1 MITPKIGRNWTNTFV
16 FDKLTADEQKKVLEG
31 SYDLFS
37 MNALALV
44 RFKEDVAGQIELA
57 KKYGL
62 DHVELDC
69 DVPNPYPEFPSEIRK
84 KIKEKARENGIS
96 LSVHLTY
103 SNAGASV
110 VSLQEIDRMAAV
122 GIQKTYIDFANDIGA
137 RYVVMHPGTAPF
149 YMVSDLYM
157 SKFKQQ
163 LLKTLVDLARYSTDR
178 GIKFHLENNV
188 AFDNIFVE
196 PEDIIEVINAAR
208 SKGAEVYFNF
218 DIGHW
223 FTRADKGRPLP
234 EDPVEVMNKIPA
246 GLVCEI
252 HVNDYIPGKF
262 IFHPP
267 LTLTEGPLKGEAFS
281 RYAALVKKLNPEVLV
296 FETAFK
302 TLEQVR
308 DRENII
314 ERETAYIKETFK

>member
-1 MITPKIGRNWTNTFV
+1 MKIGRNWTNTFV
-16 FDKLTADEQKKVLEG
+16 FDKLTTDEQKMVLNG
-31 SYDLFS
+31 NYDLFA
-37 MNALALV
+37 MNALGLI
-44 RFKEDVAGQIELA
+44 RFKEDVPGQIELA

-62 DHVELDC
+62 DHIELDC
-69 DVPNPYPEFPSEIRK
+69 DVPNPYTEWTLEMRK
-84 KIKEKARENGIS
+84 KIKEIARQNNIS

-122 GIQKTYIDFANDIGA
+122 GIQKAYIDFANDIGA
-137 RYVVMHPGTAPF
+137 GYVVMHPGTAPF
-149 YMVSDLYM
+149 YMVSDLYI

-163 LLKTLVDLARYSTDR
+163 LLKTLIDLANYSTDL

-196 PEDIIEVINAAR
+196 PEDIIDVINTAR
-208 SKGAEVYFNF
+208 SKGAQVYFNF

-223 FTRADKGRPLP
+223 FTRADKGRALP
-234 EDPVEVMNKIPA
+234 EDPLEVMNKIPA
-246 GLVCEI
+246 ELVCEI

-262 IFHPP
+262 VFHPP
-267 LTLTEGPLKGEAFS
+267 LTLTEGPLKGDAFR
-281 RYAALVKKLNPEVLV
+281 RYAALVKKLNPEILV

-314 ERETAYIKETFK
+314 SQETAYIKETFK